1 MIETEVYTILTYT
14 TNGKTSV
21 WINVV
26 DKQVSSFSVLIDNK
40 ALILSEVYQI
50 RNFVFSFLNF
60 NYIFLKDYE
69 TSVQIVTVTL
79 WHFRCRIRECK

>member
-26 DKQVSSFSVLIDNK
+26 DKQVSSVSVLIDNK

-50 RNFVFSFLNF
+50 RNVVFSFLNLIIYF
-60 NYIFLKDYE
+60 
-69 TSVQIVTVTL
+69 
-79 WHFRCRIRECK
+79 